1 MKKRIELIF
10 PKNDHHVYLGI
21 NISRRLQVSGL
32 LKRIKAEELVEC
44 NHFSKHAK
52 LNNSYKKS
60 GKLEDR
66 KLYLVHTNNLDR
78 TLDLIKNYKNQQ
90 Q

>member
-44 NHFSKHAK
+44 NHLSKHAK
-52 LNNSYKKS
+52 SNDSYRNS

-66 KLYLVHTNNLDR
+66 RVYLVHTNNLDR
-78 TLDLIKNYKNQQ
+78 TLDLIKNYKDQQ